1 SYKSRSGGRAGLCR
15 IVASRRQSH
24 HRLTVFPLE
33 MQFRTLAPGVP
44 NPITMLSRAT
54 GALLLQTIPES
65 PETFG
70 TWLMRLLLRIAGR
83 PPLAH
88 MPRLFA
94 PPSGLIP
101 ETRFRETSP
110 PRLPLVTMP
119 KASPFCPA
127 VATTPETVLS
137 MMSVLSQASI
147 PYAWAWIVDPPV
159 S

>member
-1 SYKSRSGGRAGLCR
+1 KSRRSGGSPDQTRPPNPVGAAEAATASPCGNRAFHRSHGIRVCGLGRGFRRSYKSQPGGQAGSCR

-101 ETRFRETSP
+101 ETRFRET
-110 PRLPLVTMP
+110 
-119 KASPFCPA
+119 
-127 VATTPETVLS
+127 
-137 MMSVLSQASI
+137 
-147 PYAWAWIVDPPV
+147 
-159 S
+159 